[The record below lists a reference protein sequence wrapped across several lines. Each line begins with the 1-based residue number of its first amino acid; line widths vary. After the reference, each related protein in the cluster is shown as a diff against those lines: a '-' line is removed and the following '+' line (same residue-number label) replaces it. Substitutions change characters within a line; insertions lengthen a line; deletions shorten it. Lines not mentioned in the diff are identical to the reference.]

1 MKKEFGAQVISKVEA
16 SVGFDKIEY
25 QFYGVMVKF
34 NKKSIKVNVTRE
46 VMMMNGDTFM
56 DKKIEKAGQ
65 VSFWL
70 DRTEEGKEVYK
81 NKFFGIFKIDNEAA
95 KSSERLTEK
104 EEKVLRAIIKES
116 NFNINSL
123 DITKS
128 WNEQILEDPETFWAF
143 ADVNDYGCGM
153 SKAQTR
159 AIFGSLVKK
168 NLISITEDDNGEN
181 VVSWITI
188 DEKQFNSIKAMLG

>member
-46 VMMMNGDTFM
+46 VMMMNGDTFI
-56 DKKIEKAGQ
+56 DKQIEGAGQ
-65 VSFWL
+65 MSFWL
-70 DRTEEGKEVYK
+70 DKTEEGKEIYK
-81 NKFFGIFKIDNEAA
+81 NKFFGTIAIENEMA
-95 KSSERLTEK
+95 KSSKKLTEK
-104 EEKVLRAIIKES
+104 EEKVLRAIIAES
-116 NFNINSL
+116 NFNMCTL
-123 DITKS
+123 DVTKS
-128 WNEQILEDPETFWAF
+128 WEEQILEGDIFSAF
-143 ADVNDYGCGM
+143 ADVDDYGCGM

-168 NLISITEDDNGEN
+168 NLICITDDDNGEN
-181 VVSWITI
+181 IAYWITI
-188 DEKQFNSIKAMLG
+188 DEEQFNNIKKMIG